1 MRIGVVVTSAPGSR
15 QGAQSAWNFVQAALE
30 RGHRVERVFF
40 YQDGVHNGS
49 RLGVPP
55 ADETDLPGR
64 WSQLAAERG
73 VDLVLCVTSAQRRG
87 VLDANEARRAGKDVH
102 NIAEGFRLGGLGQLV
117 EMGHHCERVV
127 TFGA

>member
-15 QGAQSAWNFVQAALE
+15 QGAHSAWNFVRAALA

-49 RLGVPP
+49 RLGVLP
-55 ADETDLPGR
+55 ADETDLPAH
-64 WSQLAAERG
+64 WSALAAERG
-73 VDLVLCVTSAQRRG
+73 IDLVLCVTSAQRRG
-87 VLDANEARRAGKDVH
+87 VLDADEARRAGKDAH
-102 NIAEGFRLGGLGQLV
+102 NIADGFRIGGLGQLV
-117 EMGHHCERVV
+117 EMGHRCDRVV